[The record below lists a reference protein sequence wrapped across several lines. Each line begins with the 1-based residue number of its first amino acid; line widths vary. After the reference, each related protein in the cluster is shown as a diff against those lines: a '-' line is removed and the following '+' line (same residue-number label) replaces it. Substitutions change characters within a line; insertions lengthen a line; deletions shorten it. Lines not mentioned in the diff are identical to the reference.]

1 MDILVGL
8 YITGCWL
15 ICIFSCI
22 RAFTKV
28 SSGDFKEAA
37 LSGSVAIILFLF
49 LV

>member
-1 MDILVGL
+1 MDILMGL
-8 YITGCWL
+8 YISGCWL
-15 ICIFSCI
+15 ICIFSSI

-28 SSGDFKEAA
+28 TSGDFKEAA